1 MTETLNIILAEDDLE
16 DQTFFK
22 SALSELPIS
31 TTIRIFRNGE
41 ELMNYLIRNSTGYGR
56 TDILFL
62 DLSMPHKTGFECL
75 SEIKENAILKDLQ
88 VVMFTC
94 SFTRDIEFEQDLI
107 NRLTRMGAEGF
118 IRKPDSFEELK
129 NLIETTLN
137 RLMNKNA
144 L

>member
-1 MTETLNIILAEDDLE
+1 MTKPLNIILAEDDLE

-22 SALSELPIS
+22 SALSEIPIS
-31 TTIRIFRNGE
+31 TIITTFRNGE
-41 ELMNYLIRNSTGYGR
+41 ELMNYLIRNLNSYGS

-75 SEIKENAILKDLQ
+75 LEIKENAILKDLQ

-94 SFTRDIEFEQDLI
+94 SFARDIEFEQDLI
-107 NRLTRMGAEGF
+107 NRLTRMGAAGF

-129 NLIETTLN
+129 NIIETTLN
-137 RLMNKNA
+137 RLMEKNTC
-144 L
+144 